1 MKNILHYLL
10 IGLLFGFS
18 SSLMAQGPVIIEDKP
33 VYGVEFMPQFP
44 GGEEALLK
52 FIKDNLH
59 YPKVAAE
66 VGIEGRVT
74 IRFVVNKIGEVTDVT
89 VIRGLDPSCDKE
101 AVRVVKLMPNW
112 TPGRQNGK
120 NVPVYYT
127 LPIVYKLQK
136 GNGDVKTPLMIVDGT
151 PLPYTSLKDTSLLK
165 PSDIKSI
172 SVLKDSAATA
182 IYGDRGKNGV
192 LVVTTKSGA
201 AKRDSALTIPD
212 KNGVFL
218 AAEIMPQFPGGESAL
233 MKFISSNLRYP
244 REGLSQGIEGMC
256 VIRFVISKTGS
267 VINPTAVRSLSPEC
281 DAEAIRMLKLMPSW
295 TPGKTKGNPVEVYY
309 TLPIIFKIS
318 NKIPK

>member
-1 MKNILHYLL
+1 MKKLMNFCFIGILIFL
-10 IGLLFGFS
+10 S
-18 SSLMAQGPVIIEDKP
+18 SALKAQGPVLSEDKP
-33 VYGVEFMPQFP
+33 VYGVEFMPQYP
-44 GGEEALLK
+44 GGDEALLK

-74 IRFVVNKIGEVTDVT
+74 IRFVVNRVGEVTDVT
-89 VIRGLDPSCDKE
+89 VIRGIDPSCDKE
-101 AVRVVKLMPNW
+101 AVRVVKMMPNW

-136 GNGDVKTPLMIVDGT
+136 TNGDVKTPLMIVDGT

-172 SVLKDSAATA
+172 SVLKDSAAIA

-212 KNGVFL
+212 KDGVFL
-218 AAEIMPQFPGGESAL
+218 AAEIMPQFPGGESAM
-233 MKFISSNLRYP
+233 MKFISTNLRYP
-244 REGLSQGIEGMC
+244 GEGVSKGIEGVC

-267 VINPTAVRSLSPEC
+267 VTNPTAIRSLSPEC

-309 TLPIIFKIS
+309 TLPIIYKLS
-318 NKIPK
+318 NKIP